1 MGIGDMKALIALL
14 IMTLSAWAWSDSHAS
29 VTVGRFVQAQGQ
41 AEILYG
47 DEYGARLRAVRD
59 AIQNASMQA
68 SANVRASQVME
79 NGRLTVDY
87 VRLNSAAQVSD
98 VDVVSAY
105 AEGGVYRVS
114 IDARVS
120 ESQMCANHVVND
132 FSKSVAVTSFA
143 LEKPTDTTLGHL
155 GAVDRSLPSHLV
167 NELNGRGGVRALNA
181 SYLMM
186 YPSIPTAPTRV
197 STRNT
202 LTRAVDTAR
211 DLGVQFVVSGVVRD
225 LGMQTVDRQRD
236 ENAGLLAV
244 LAQPGR
250 VQQRQLVLDVYVHD
264 GYSGALVAQSRYSA
278 QGVWD
283 FRSNERV
290 GFATPKFFS
299 SDFGR
304 SVELLFDQ
312 VVQDI
317 YATVECQPFM
327 ANIAQVNGQTIM
339 IKMGAESGIRP
350 GDHLSVY
357 RTSTFFDRQQQ
368 DYTQL
373 TDTQIVARVTQVQP
387 HFAVAVIPIQ
397 VERLNVQP
405 DDVVIAW

>member
-1 MGIGDMKALIALL
+1 MKALTTFLLL
-14 IMTLSAWAWSDSHAS
+14 ILSAWAWADNHAS
-29 VTVGRFVQAQGQ
+29 VTVGRFVQAQGE
-41 AEILYG
+41 ADILYG
-47 DEYGARLRAVRD
+47 DEYGARMRAVRD

-68 SANVRASQVME
+68 SANVRSSQVME

-87 VRLNSAAQVSD
+87 VRINSAAQVTD
-98 VDVVSAY
+98 VEVVTEAVD
-105 AEGGVYRVS
+105 GDTFRVS

-132 FSKSVAVTSFA
+132 FAKSVAVTSFA

-236 ENAGLLAV
+236 NNAGLLAV
-244 LAQPGR
+244 LTQPGR
-250 VQQRQLVLDVYVHD
+250 VQQRHLVLDLYVHD

-290 GFATPKFFS
+290 GFATPKFFA

-304 SVELLFDQ
+304 SVDLLFDQ

-339 IKMGAESGIRP
+339 IKMGAESGLRP

-357 RTSTFFDRQQQ
+357 RTSTFFDREQQ

-373 TDTQIVARVTQVQP
+373 TDTQLVARVTQVQP
-387 HFAVAVIPIQ
+387 HFAVAELPIQ